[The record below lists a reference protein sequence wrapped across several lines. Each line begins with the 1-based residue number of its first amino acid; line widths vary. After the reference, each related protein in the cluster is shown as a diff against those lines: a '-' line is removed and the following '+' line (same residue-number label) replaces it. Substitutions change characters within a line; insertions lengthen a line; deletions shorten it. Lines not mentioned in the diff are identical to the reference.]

1 MAFLFSSKGLIYINT
16 PHFNKIFPKVALFL
30 AAFIWGSSFF
40 IMKNTVDVFPP
51 YILLGFRFT
60 IGCVLLSIIFWK
72 KLKEINVDYIW
83 KGGVIG
89 LFLFL
94 GYATQTIGITET
106 TPGKNAFLTAVYCV
120 IVPFLFWAVDRSR
133 PDIYNFMAAVV
144 CITGIGLVS
153 LKGDFSV
160 GYGDAFTLL
169 GGFLYAAHLVAV
181 AKLGRGKDPI
191 ILTILQFGFAAIF
204 SWIMGFSFE
213 TFPKQWDT
221 SNVMGLLYLAV
232 FATAVALLF
241 QNIGQK
247 STHPSAA
254 AIILSLESVF
264 GVLFSVI
271 FYGEQLTLRLAAG
284 FVLIFTAVLIS
295 ETKLS
300 FLPVLSGNKSRTQ

>member
-1 MAFLFSSKGLIYINT
+1 M
-16 PHFNKIFPKVALFL
+16 

-40 IMKNTVDVFPP
+40 IMKDTVDVFPP
-51 YILLGFRFT
+51 YILLAFRFT
-60 IGCVLLSIIFWK
+60 IACVLLSIIFWK
-72 KLKEINVDYIW
+72 KLREINGDYLW

-94 GYATQTIGITET
+94 GYTTQTIGITET

-120 IVPFLFWAVDRSR
+120 IVPFLFWLVDRSK
-133 PDIYNFMAAVV
+133 PDVYNFLAAAV

-153 LKGDFSV
+153 LKGDFSI

-181 AKLGRGKDPI
+181 AKLGKGKDPI
-191 ILTILQFGFAAIF
+191 VLTILQFGFAAVF
-204 SWIMGFSFE
+204 SWIAGLSFE
-213 TFPKQWDT
+213 SFPEQWST
-221 SNVMGLLYLAV
+221 NNVMGLLYLAI
-232 FATAVALLF
+232 FATAAALLF

-264 GVLFSVI
+264 GVLFSVV
-271 FYGEQLTLRLAAG
+271 FYGEQLTVRLAVG
-284 FVLIFTAVLIS
+284 FILIFVAVLVS

-300 FLPVLSGNKSRTQ
+300 FIPVLRGKKSRSL